1 MENEKIIGELIEMF
15 SSVNEDPSFDY
26 SKINEETLIFDD
38 LGLNSIGVMYISL
51 SIEEKYG
58 FTISNEMMSNIKTV
72 GDLVNLILNNK
83 K

>member
-58 FTISNEMMSNIKTV
+58 FTISNEIMSNIKTV

>member
-72 GDLVNLILNNK
+72 GDLVKLILNNK

>member
-1 MENEKIIGELIEMF
+1 MENEKIIDELIEMF